1 MLHPFTGKPVEVWV
15 ANYVLMAYGEGAV
28 MGVPGHDARDYEFA
42 LKNRLPIVMVVKSKT
57 GAYENLDPPWQDAFS
72 DYGITVNSGEFDG
85 LEFQAA
91 VDAIAAALEKKGLG
105 RKTDAMATA

>member
-1 MLHPFTGKPVEVWV
+1 MQ
-15 ANYVLMAYGEGAV
+15 
-28 MGVPGHDARDYEFA
+28 
-42 LKNRLPIVMVVKSKT
+42 VVKSKT

-91 VDAIAAALEKKGLG
+91 VDAIARALEKKGLG
-105 RKTDAMATA
+105 KQAHAVAPARLGHFAPALLGLPGADDPLREVR